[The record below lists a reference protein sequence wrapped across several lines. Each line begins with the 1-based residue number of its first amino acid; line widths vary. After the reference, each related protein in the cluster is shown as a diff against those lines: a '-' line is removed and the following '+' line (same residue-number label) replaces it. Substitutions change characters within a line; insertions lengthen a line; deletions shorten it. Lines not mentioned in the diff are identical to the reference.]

1 MPLPPVLFEDD
12 AVIAFDKP
20 SGLLIAPDRWD
31 KSREKLMDLVHAK
44 MGEGVANVHRIDA
57 DTSGLVLCAKTK
69 PALDFLSGQFQSKSV
84 AKIYH
89 ALVVGLPAMD
99 EYTVDFVLKEDDA
112 KPGRMCVVKKHG
124 KASVT
129 EFTVRDRFPRP
140 AGRASFACLECRPL
154 TGRTHQ
160 IRVHL
165 AASGTPIL
173 NDPFYGDET
182 RLLLSDLKRGY
193 KGRLDERPLIDRL
206 ALHAGSLTFTHPL
219 TREKITVV
227 SPLPKEFDV
236 ALKYLR
242 KFGAV
247 PVRR

>member
-1 MPLPPVLFEDD
+1 MPALPPVIFEDESL
-12 AVIAFDKP
+12 IAFDKP

-31 KSREKLMDLVHAK
+31 KSRANLMDMVHEK
-44 MGEGVANVHRIDA
+44 MGHGVANVHRIDA

-69 PALDFLSGQFQSKSV
+69 PALDFLSGQFQSKTV
-84 AKIYH
+84 AKRYE
-89 ALVVGLPAMD
+89 ALTVGLPAED
-99 EYTVDFVLKEDDA
+99 AFTVDLVLKEDEA

-129 EFTVRDRFPRP
+129 DFTVLARFAQP
-140 AGRASFACLECRPL
+140 AGRPGFAHIECRPQ

-173 NDPFYGDET
+173 NDPFYGNDT

-193 KGRLDERPLIDRL
+193 KGREEERPLIARL
-206 ALHAGSLTFTHPL
+206 ALHAAALTFTHPAS
-219 TREKITVV
+219 REPMTLA
-227 SPLPKEFDV
+227 SPRPQDFDV
-236 ALKYLR
+236 ALKYLH
-242 KFGAV
+242 KFT
-247 PVRR
+247 RR